1 MKNRRLFLAI
11 GLGAALGAAGAISLA
26 EPSRAKAP
34 AAPEPPKGG
43 FPPDPPGNASKKQ
56 WVFDIA
62 VTGGR
67 ASLPRV
73 SSVLVETPAPTVRMM
88 GRFAIEFWVGK
99 ELLDRIR
106 FDVPMLDR
114 DPKDRRRGP
123 LRGPDFTNV
132 TTRLKVRMADSP
144 RTAFLAL
151 VDRAT
156 GDVQRFAWPPDAEG
170 RLAPL
175 GATAA
180 PALALETASDAGS
193 PGDSGSAGDAGLGDA
208 AADGGR

>member
-1 MKNRRLFLAI
+1 MKHRRLFFAL
-11 GLGAALGAAGAISLA
+11 GLGTALGAAAALSLA

-43 FPPDPPGNASKKQ
+43 FAPDPPGNASKKQ
-56 WVFDIA
+56 WVFNISIQ
-62 VTGGR
+62 GGK

-73 SSVLVETPAPTVRMM
+73 SSVLVDTPTPTLRMM
-88 GRFAIEFWVGK
+88 GRFAVEFWVGK

-114 DPKDRRRGP
+114 DPKNRRRDP

-132 TTRLKVRMADSP
+132 STRLKVRMADSS
-144 RTAFLAL
+144 RTAFVAL

-175 GATAA
+175 GAAAA
-180 PALALETASDAGS
+180 PAQAKEATSDAGS
-193 PGDSGSAGDAGLGDA
+193 PGDAGSSQDAEPGDA
-208 AADGGR
+208 AADGR

>member
-1 MKNRRLFLAI
+1 MKHRRLFFAL
-11 GLGAALGAAGAISLA
+11 GLGTALGAAAALSLA
-26 EPSRAKAP
+26 EQPSRAKAP

-43 FPPDPPGNASKKQ
+43 FAPDPPGNASKKQ
-56 WVFDIA
+56 WVFNISIQ
-62 VTGGR
+62 GGK

-73 SSVLVETPAPTVRMM
+73 SSVLVDTPTPTLRMM
-88 GRFAIEFWVGK
+88 GRFAVEFWVGK

-114 DPKDRRRGP
+114 DPKNRRRDP

-132 TTRLKVRMADSP
+132 STRLKVRMADSS
-144 RTAFLAL
+144 RTAFVAL

-175 GATAA
+175 GAAAA
-180 PALALETASDAGS
+180 PAQAKEATSDAGS
-193 PGDSGSAGDAGLGDA
+193 PGDAGSSQDAEPGDA
-208 AADGGR
+208 AADGR

>member
-1 MKNRRLFLAI
+1 MKNRRLFLAL
-11 GLGAALGAAGAISLA
+11 GLGAALGAAAALSLA

-34 AAPEPPKGG
+34 AAPEPPRGG

-56 WVFDIA
+56 WVFDIQ
-62 VTGGR
+62 VQGGR

-73 SSVLVETPAPTVRMM
+73 SSVLVNTPAPTVRMM
-88 GRFAIEFWVGK
+88 GRFAVEFWVGK

-132 TTRLKVRMADSP
+132 STRLKVRMADSP
-144 RTAFLAL
+144 RAAFVAL

-175 GATAA
+175 GASAA
-180 PALALETASDAGS
+180 PAQAKATASDAG
-193 PGDSGSAGDAGLGDA
+193 PPVDSGGLGDA
-208 AADGGR
+208 GPSDALVDGR

>member
-1 MKNRRLFLAI
+1 MKHRRLFFAL
-11 GLGAALGAAGAISLA
+11 GLGAALGAAAALSLA

-34 AAPEPPKGG
+34 AAPAPPKGG
-43 FPPDPPGNASKKQ
+43 FAPDPPGNASKKQ
-56 WVFDIA
+56 WVFDISIH
-62 VTGGR
+62 GGK

-73 SSVLVETPAPTVRMM
+73 SSVLVDTPTPTLRMM
-88 GRFAIEFWVGK
+88 GRFAVEFWVGK

-114 DPKDRRRGP
+114 DPKNRRRDP

-132 TTRLKVRMADSP
+132 STRLKVRMADSP
-144 RTAFLAL
+144 RTAFVAL

-170 RLAPL
+170 KLAPL
-175 GATAA
+175 GAPAA
-180 PALALETASDAGS
+180 PAQAKETTSDAGS
-193 PGDSGSAGDAGLGDA
+193 PGDSGSFGDAGPGDA
-208 AADGGR
+208 AADGR